1 MTDLKGDRGGLRA
14 EVGHDISISCDCRM
28 SDTREAGLYSIKWYR
43 DDREF
48 FRYIPTGRK
57 ENVLG
62 KKYREKETLTNIL
75 FVINQQW
82 FVYSANTATQD
93 SAIK

>member
-48 FRYIPTGRK
+48 FRYIPTGDKRGNAHEQMCWK
-57 ENVLG
+57 MPENIVL
-62 KKYREKETLTNIL
+62 
-75 FVINQQW
+75 
-82 FVYSANTATQD
+82 
-93 SAIK
+93 